1 MKRLEPNTQ
10 AFLLDNNVFISA
22 IRDPT
27 KQTDTLKLIMR
38 LMEDTN
44 IRLVGNDLLAE
55 EMLRY
60 AELLKSQTATLIVAS
75 LLSKTMIVKVSE
87 NYIKVCKSYLK
98 THNRADILHAA
109 TCLQTNSTLITND
122 KHFDAIRDEGV
133 IRVWNITEAIGRL
146 LKAKRSS
153 R

>member
-38 LMEDTN
+38 IMEDTN

>member
-38 LMEDTN
+38 IMEDTN

-87 NYIKVCKSYLK
+87 NYIKICKSYLK

-133 IRVWNITEAIGRL
+133 IRVWSITEAIGRL
-146 LKAKRSS
+146 IKAKRSS

>member
-38 LMEDTN
+38 IMEDTN

-87 NYIKVCKSYLK
+87 NYIKICKSYLK

-133 IRVWNITEAIGRL
+133 IRVWNITEAIGRR

>member
-27 KQTDTLKLIMR
+27 KQTDTLKLLLRIIA
-38 LMEDTN
+38 DTN
-44 IRLVGNDLLAE
+44 IRLVGDDLLAE

-87 NYIKVCKSYLK
+87 NYIKICKSYLK

-133 IRVWNITEAIGRL
+133 IRVWRITEAIGRL